1 MTDNNNDH
9 RIKNFFL
16 LSGTQLEVE
25 YKEKFDTAQ
34 KLLSAN
40 GKADCLRKMI
50 DYIITNIK

>member
-25 YKEKFDTAQ
+25 YKEKFDKAQ
-34 KLLSAN
+34 KLLAAN

-50 DYIITNIK
+50 DYIIANIK